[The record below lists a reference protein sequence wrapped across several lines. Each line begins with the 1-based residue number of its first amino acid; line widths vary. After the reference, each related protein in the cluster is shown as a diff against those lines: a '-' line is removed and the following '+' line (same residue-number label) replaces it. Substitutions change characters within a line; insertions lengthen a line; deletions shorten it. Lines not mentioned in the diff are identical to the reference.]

1 MLQRYYTIDKP
12 QDKSVYDMFEWK
24 DVTVS
29 VMDYRTGKSI
39 YHAEHLKFPV
49 HYSQNACDIIAKM
62 YFRKAG
68 VPENI
73 SPSGAETS
81 LQQVVHRMVQFW
93 VDSAYNEGII
103 TRSEKSVMYDELAYM
118 LLNQMWAPNSP
129 QWFNTGLY
137 SSYNIIAPGNGMSY
151 YDAKKHKVIECNDS
165 YSRPQMSACFIV
177 NVEDSLLGHQ
187 SLMENLSTASRLFKY
202 GSGIGSNWSKI
213 RGKDEQLSS
222 GGVSSGLLSFQKV
235 FDSNAGAIKS
245 GGACL
250 APFQKVYTERGAI
263 TVKEL
268 ADSNKEFIVLSY
280 DPKAERFMAKK
291 ATAFKTGR
299 KMVMEITTDKGN
311 FYLTYDHP
319 VMINGTREYVEVA
332 NLKPGMSIAS
342 CNIHNYNGYP
352 MVGLQDNLNGK
363 AMLHQLIVKD
373 IMNQE
378 VPKGYSI
385 HHKDEDKT
393 NNSPE
398 NLDIITQAEHAA
410 MHSNERVAKHK
421 HIFQLKKFPKIGK
434 NNPMHKDSDFWKDEE
449 RANAYRAKQSA
460 STYDRMHNNP
470 YAYERAMVGL
480 RKSNTEKIKKL
491 AYKIINAGYDISTP
505 EKWVDAR
512 KAFSESGRMYDTLAP
527 VLNYFGTYSNFLN
540 ELAYEN
546 HRVKKIEPIGVMD
559 VYDVEVQCD
568 SVNTPTPDSGHN
580 FVIWPNDPSNFYGH
594 GIVVH
599 NTRRSAVLQCVDMDH
614 PEIEDFIEWKAHE
627 EDKVAALGKMGYD
640 TGIAGEAY
648 ETVSGQNVNNSVS
661 IPDDFMKLVERIRNG
676 ESEDESWTL
685 HGRVDHSIDRDVSVK
700 ELWDK
705 IAQAAWRCGDPG
717 VQFSDTINK
726 WNTCKNSGRIRSSNP
741 CFTGDMKILT
751 DNGYVPIGEL
761 ENKQIK
767 IINGNG
773 QVATSKVW
781 CSGTK
786 DTIILRLSNGKEIEC
801 TPDHVFMTIGDQEV
815 RASNLQGRQL
825 KPMVYSISLGDTYTL
840 EEALSLMVRTENR
853 QIIDKEE
860 AAKVLR
866 SIVYYTANQEYHYDD
881 EIMMVYDEHAYND
894 TLNGI
899 EFIGNEGYVK
909 YIRKALQV
917 VLGIDAKLEVF
928 TDYASGAENTWYPIT
943 RYKVIIDDYYDVLNF
958 TNMIAGVSTSV
969 FNDLQSILM
978 DSAPTV
984 LGIRTGGSKK
994 VYDFTEPST
1003 HWGVIEGFVVHNCS
1017 EYLFL
1022 DDTACNLASIN
1033 VMKFLN
1039 KNNEFDYDGFVHAV
1053 HIIQYVLEATIH
1065 WGSFPTPEI
1074 AENTYLYRTTG
1085 LGLTNMGSFLMT
1097 KGIPYDSDH
1106 GRNVLAFLCSLMTA
1120 VSYTASAEMAEKV
1133 GTFPKYKENELYM
1146 NEVIAQHYMATTT
1159 IDLHDDTDLHLYESK
1174 LNNIWD
1180 HLVKENTTG
1189 YRNAQV
1195 TVLAPTGTIAFA
1207 MDCDSTSSEPFF
1219 AHLVYKKVI
1228 DGSYIQL
1235 VNHVIADGLKSLGYK
1250 EDEIKSIEDY
1260 VMENQGMIEGA
1271 PYLKESDYPVFD
1283 TANKNGKGKRYLTP
1297 IAHVKMVAALQP
1309 HLSGGISKT
1318 VNMPE
1323 DSTAED
1329 IEEIYYQAWKLGCKC
1344 IALYRDGSKVMQ
1356 PLNTVYHED
1365 SEVKLEDLTYDALLD
1380 AAKSMQEKLSTDKV
1394 QSPVNHIPE
1403 EMQISEHDVDRL
1415 IRERLPY
1422 EPKCIKN
1429 AVKMNGTT
1437 YHIQRSFYDDGR
1449 LGEIFVSVGKQGNTI
1464 KGLTEVLCILISK
1477 CLQYGIPANVIADIL
1492 SNTEFQPNGLVSQ
1505 HPNIKSAMSI
1515 PDLISKFIEIS
1526 YGDYSHCQVKPKTN
1540 PFMKDYVEQVK
1551 SINTENLEKIK
1562 EIIDNGEAETV
1573 YGETCPVCGSTHII
1587 KAGTCHYC
1595 QDCGTSSGCS

>member
-1 MLQRYYTIDKP
+1 MLQRYYTKEKP
-12 QDKSVYDMFEWK
+12 LDQSVYDMFKWK
-24 DVTVS
+24 EVTVS

-39 YHAEHLKFPV
+39 YHAEHLKFPE

-93 VDSAYNEGII
+93 VDSAFNEGII
-103 TRSEKSVMYDELAYM
+103 KKSEKQIMYDELAYM
-118 LLNQMWAPNSP
+118 MLNQMWAPNSP

-137 SSYNIIAPGNGMSY
+137 SSYKIIAPGNGMSY
-151 YDAKKHKVIECNDS
+151 YDAKRHKTMECTDS

-177 NVEDSLLGHQ
+177 NVEDTLLGHQ

-213 RGKDEQLSS
+213 RGKDEHLSS

-250 APFQKVYTERGAI
+250 APFQKVYTDQGI
-263 TVKEL
+263 VTVKEL
-268 ADSNKEFIVLSY
+268 ADSGKEFSVLSY
-280 DPKAERFMAKK
+280 NPERDNFVMKEAH
-291 ATAFKTGR
+291 AFLSGN
-299 KMVMEITTDKGN
+299 KMVNTLILGDDTY
-311 FYLTYDHP
+311 YLSYDHP
-319 VMINGTREYVEVA
+319 VCLAGTHEYIPVRDLNSGDNVFGCIIDDNSAEEDTYEITKIN
-332 NLKPGMSIAS
+332 
-342 CNIHNYNGYP
+342 
-352 MVGLQDNLNGK
+352 
-363 AMLHQLIVKD
+363 
-373 IMNQE
+373 
-378 VPKGYSI
+378 
-385 HHKDEDKT
+385 
-393 NNSPE
+393 
-398 NLDIITQAEHAA
+398 
-410 MHSNERVAKHK
+410 
-421 HIFQLKKFPKIGK
+421 
-434 NNPMHKDSDFWKDEE
+434 
-449 RANAYRAKQSA
+449 
-460 STYDRMHNNP
+460 
-470 YAYERAMVGL
+470 
-480 RKSNTEKIKKL
+480 
-491 AYKIINAGYDISTP
+491 IS
-505 EKWVDAR
+505 E
-512 KAFSESGRMYDTLAP
+512 
-527 VLNYFGTYSNFLN
+527 
-540 ELAYEN
+540 
-546 HRVKKIEPIGVMD
+546 VMD
-559 VYDVEVQCD
+559 VYDIEILYD
-568 SVNTPTPDSGHN
+568 DTPDTPTPDSGHN
-580 FVIWPNDPSNFYGH
+580 FVIVSDTDTTH

-661 IPDDFMKLVERIRNG
+661 IPDDFMELVEKIRNG

-685 HGRVDHSIDRDVSVK
+685 HGRVDHSIDHDVSVK

-751 DNGYVPIGEL
+751 DIGYVPIGEL
-761 ENKQIK
+761 ENQQIK

-773 QVATSKVW
+773 QVSTSKVW

-815 RASNLQGRQL
+815 RASNLKGRQL
-825 KPMVYSISLGDTYTL
+825 KPMVYPVTLGDTFTL
-840 EEALSLMVRTENR
+840 EEALSQMVRTVNR
-853 QIIDKEE
+853 QIIDKET

-866 SIVYYTANQEYHYDD
+866 AIVYYTANQEYHYDN
-881 EIMMVYDEHAYND
+881 EILMVYDEHGYND

-899 EFIGNEGYVK
+899 EFIGGEGYVK
-909 YIRKALQV
+909 YIREALKI
-917 VLGIDAKLEVF
+917 VLGIDAKTDIF
-928 TDYASGAENTWYPIT
+928 TDYVLINNVSHPIT

-958 TNMIAGVSTSV
+958 ANNIAGVSINV

-984 LGIRTGGSKK
+984 VGIRTGGSKK
-994 VYDFTEPST
+994 VYDFTEPTT

-1033 VMKFLN
+1033 VMKFLDKDN
-1039 KNNEFDYDGFVHAV
+1039 KFDYDGFVHAV
-1053 HIIQYVLEATIH
+1053 HMIQYVLEATIH

-1074 AENTYLYRTTG
+1074 AENTYMYRTTG

-1120 VSYTASAEMAEKV
+1120 VSYAASAEMASTV
-1133 GTFPKYKENELYM
+1133 GTFPKYKVNEVYM
-1146 NEVIAQHYMATTT
+1146 NEVIGQHYMAATS
-1159 IDLHDDTDLHLYESK
+1159 INLRDDNDLHKYESK
-1174 LNNIWD
+1174 LNDIWD
-1180 HLVKENTTG
+1180 KLVKDNAYG

-1235 VNHVIADGLKSLGYK
+1235 VNHVIADGLRSLGYT
-1250 EDEIKSIEDY
+1250 EDEIKDIEDY

-1271 PYLKESDYPVFD
+1271 PHLKESDYPVFD

-1297 IAHVKMVAALQP
+1297 MAHVKMVAGLQP
-1309 HLSGGISKT
+1309 HLSGGISRT
-1318 VNMPE
+1318 VNMPNE
-1323 DSTAED
+1323 ATPDD
-1329 IEEIYYQAWKLGCKC
+1329 IKEIYYQAWKLGCKC

-1365 SEVKLEDLTYDALLD
+1365 SEVKLEDLTYDALLN

-1403 EMQISEHDVDRL
+1403 EMQTSEHDIDRL

-1505 HPNIKSAMSI
+1505 HSNIKSAMSI

-1526 YGDYSHCQVKPKTN
+1526 YGDYSHCQVKPKSDSFTN
-1540 PFMKDYVEQVK
+1540 NHIEKVK
-1551 SINTENLEKIK
+1551 ATNSENLEKIQK
-1562 EIIDNGEAETV
+1562 IIDNGEAETV

>member
-24 DVTVS
+24 EVTVS

-81 LQQVVHRMVQFW
+81 LQQVVDRMVQFW

-103 TRSEKSVMYDELAYM
+103 KKSEKSIMYDELAYM

-137 SSYNIIAPGNGMSY
+137 SSYNIVAPGNGMSY
-151 YDAKKHKVIECNDS
+151 YDAKKHKVVECEDS

-177 NVEDSLLGHQ
+177 NVEDALLGHQ

-213 RGKDEQLSS
+213 RGKDERLSS

-235 FDSNAGAIKS
+235 FDKNAGAIKS
-245 GGACL
+245 GGA
-250 APFQKVYTERGAI
+250 
-263 TVKEL
+263 
-268 ADSNKEFIVLSY
+268 
-280 DPKAERFMAKK
+280 
-291 ATAFKTGR
+291 
-299 KMVMEITTDKGN
+299 
-311 FYLTYDHP
+311 
-319 VMINGTREYVEVA
+319 
-332 NLKPGMSIAS
+332 
-342 CNIHNYNGYP
+342 
-352 MVGLQDNLNGK
+352 
-363 AMLHQLIVKD
+363 
-373 IMNQE
+373 
-378 VPKGYSI
+378 
-385 HHKDEDKT
+385 
-393 NNSPE
+393 
-398 NLDIITQAEHAA
+398 
-410 MHSNERVAKHK
+410 
-421 HIFQLKKFPKIGK
+421 
-434 NNPMHKDSDFWKDEE
+434 
-449 RANAYRAKQSA
+449 
-460 STYDRMHNNP
+460 
-470 YAYERAMVGL
+470 
-480 RKSNTEKIKKL
+480 
-491 AYKIINAGYDISTP
+491 
-505 EKWVDAR
+505 
-512 KAFSESGRMYDTLAP
+512 
-527 VLNYFGTYSNFLN
+527 
-540 ELAYEN
+540 
-546 HRVKKIEPIGVMD
+546 
-559 VYDVEVQCD
+559 
-568 SVNTPTPDSGHN
+568 
-580 FVIWPNDPSNFYGH
+580 
-594 GIVVH
+594 
-599 NTRRSAVLQCVDMDH
+599 TRRAACLLCVDMDH
-614 PEIEDFIEWKAHE
+614 PDINDFIEWKQKE

-676 ESEDESWTL
+676 ESEDENWIL
-685 HGRVDHSIDRDVSVK
+685 HGRVDHSVDHDVSVK

-726 WNTCKNSGRIRSSNP
+726 WNTCKNSDRIRSSNP

-751 DNGYVPIGEL
+751 DHGYVPIGEL
-761 ENKQIK
+761 ENQHVK
-767 IINGNG
+767 IINGSG
-773 QVATSKVW
+773 QVSDSKVW

-786 DTIILRLSNGKEIEC
+786 DTIILRLNNGKEIEC
-801 TPDHVFMTIGDQEV
+801 TPDHVFMTIGNQEV
-815 RASNLQGRQL
+815 RASNLKGRQL
-825 KPMVYSISLGDTYTL
+825 KPMVHPVSLGDAYTL
-840 EEALSLMVRTENR
+840 EEALSLMIRTENR
-853 QIIDKEE
+853 QNIDKDE
-860 AAKVLR
+860 ATKVLR

-909 YIRKALQV
+909 YVRKALQV
-917 VLGIDAKLEVF
+917 VLGIDAKLDMF
-928 TDYASGAENTWYPIT
+928 TDHVLVENTSYPIN
-943 RYKVIIDDYYDVLNF
+943 RYKLIIDDYYDVLNF
-958 TNMIAGVSTSV
+958 TNMIAGVNTSV

-984 LGIRTGGSKK
+984 VGIRAGGSKK
-994 VYDFTEPST
+994 VYDFTEPNT

-1039 KNNEFDYDGFVHAV
+1039 ENNEFDYDGFVHAV
-1053 HIIQYVLEATIH
+1053 HLIQHVLEATVH

-1120 VSYTASAEMAEKV
+1120 VSYTASADMAVKV
-1133 GTFPKYKENELYM
+1133 GTFPKYKENETYM
-1146 NEVIAQHYMATTT
+1146 SNVIKQHYAAA
-1159 IDLHDDTDLHLYESK
+1159 ININLRDDADLCKYESK
-1174 LNNIWD
+1174 LNKFWNY
-1180 HLVKENTTG
+1180 LVNYNNHG

-1235 VNHVIADGLKSLGYK
+1235 VNHVIADGLKSLGYN
-1250 EDEIKSIEDY
+1250 EDEIKAIEDY

-1297 IAHVKMVAALQP
+1297 MAHVKMVAALQP
-1309 HLSGGISKT
+1309 HLSGGISRT
-1318 VNMPE
+1318 VNMPNE
-1323 DSTAED
+1323 ATPDD
-1329 IEEIYYQAWKLGCKC
+1329 IKEIYYQAWKLGCKC

-1365 SEVKLEDLTYDALLD
+1365 SEVKLEDLTYDALLNT
-1380 AAKSMQEKLSTDKV
+1380 AKSMQEKLSTDKV

-1526 YGDYSHCQVKPKTN
+1526 YGDYSHCQVKPKTDSSVN
-1540 PFMKDYVEQVK
+1540 NHIEKVK
-1551 SINTENLEKIK
+1551 ASNSENLEKIQK
-1562 EIIDNGEAETV
+1562 IIDNGEAETV

>member
-24 DVTVS
+24 EVTVS

-103 TRSEKSVMYDELAYM
+103 TKEEKSIMYDELAYM

-137 SSYNIIAPGNGMSY
+137 TSYDIVAPGNGMSY
-151 YDAKKHKVIECNDS
+151 YDTRKHKVVECKDA

-213 RGKDEQLSS
+213 RGKDEHLSS

-235 FDSNAGAIKS
+235 FDKNAGAIKS
-245 GGACL
+245 GGA
-250 APFQKVYTERGAI
+250 
-263 TVKEL
+263 
-268 ADSNKEFIVLSY
+268 
-280 DPKAERFMAKK
+280 
-291 ATAFKTGR
+291 
-299 KMVMEITTDKGN
+299 
-311 FYLTYDHP
+311 
-319 VMINGTREYVEVA
+319 
-332 NLKPGMSIAS
+332 
-342 CNIHNYNGYP
+342 
-352 MVGLQDNLNGK
+352 
-363 AMLHQLIVKD
+363 
-373 IMNQE
+373 
-378 VPKGYSI
+378 
-385 HHKDEDKT
+385 
-393 NNSPE
+393 
-398 NLDIITQAEHAA
+398 
-410 MHSNERVAKHK
+410 
-421 HIFQLKKFPKIGK
+421 
-434 NNPMHKDSDFWKDEE
+434 
-449 RANAYRAKQSA
+449 
-460 STYDRMHNNP
+460 
-470 YAYERAMVGL
+470 
-480 RKSNTEKIKKL
+480 
-491 AYKIINAGYDISTP
+491 
-505 EKWVDAR
+505 
-512 KAFSESGRMYDTLAP
+512 
-527 VLNYFGTYSNFLN
+527 
-540 ELAYEN
+540 
-546 HRVKKIEPIGVMD
+546 
-559 VYDVEVQCD
+559 
-568 SVNTPTPDSGHN
+568 
-580 FVIWPNDPSNFYGH
+580 
-594 GIVVH
+594 
-599 NTRRSAVLQCVDMDH
+599 TRRASVLLCVDMDH
-614 PEIEDFIEWKAHE
+614 PEIEDFIEWKAYE

-661 IPDDFMKLVERIRNG
+661 IPDDFMKLVEKIRNG
-676 ESEDESWTL
+676 ESEDEDWTL

-751 DNGYVPIGEL
+751 DHGYVPIGEL
-761 ENKQIK
+761 ENQHIK
-767 IINGNG
+767 IINGSG
-773 QVATSKVW
+773 QVSDSKVW

-786 DTIILRLSNGKEIEC
+786 DTIILRLNNGKEIEC
-801 TPDHVFMTIGDQEV
+801 TPDHIFMTINDQEV
-815 RASNLQGRQL
+815 RASNLKGRQL
-825 KPMVYSISLGDTYTL
+825 KPMVYPIMLGDAYTL
-840 EEALSLMVRTENR
+840 EEALSLMIRTENR
-853 QIIDKEE
+853 QNIDKDE

-909 YIRKALQV
+909 YVRKALQV
-917 VLGIDAKLEVF
+917 VLGIDAKLDMF
-928 TDYASGAENTWYPIT
+928 TDHVLVENTAYPIN
-943 RYKVIIDDYYDVLNF
+943 RYKLIIDDYYDVLNF
-958 TNMIAGVSTSV
+958 TNMIAGGSTSV

-984 LGIRTGGSKK
+984 VGIRAGGSKK
-994 VYDFTEPST
+994 VYDFTEPNT

-1033 VMKFLN
+1033 VMKFLSG
-1039 KNNEFDYDGFVHAV
+1039 KNRFDYNGFVHAV

-1133 GTFPKYKENELYM
+1133 GTFPKYKTNEAYM
-1146 NEVIAQHYMATTT
+1146 NDVIKQHCMAAAN
-1159 IDLHDDTDLHLYESK
+1159 IDLRDDADLCKYESN
-1174 LNNIWD
+1174 LHNIWD
-1180 HLVKENTTG
+1180 YLVKGKITG
-1189 YRNAQV
+1189 FRNAQV

-1235 VNHVIADGLKSLGYK
+1235 VNHVIADGLRSLGYK
-1250 EDEIKSIEDY
+1250 EDKIKAIEDY

-1271 PYLKESDYPVFD
+1271 PYLKKSDYPVFD

-1297 IAHVKMVAALQP
+1297 MAHVKMVAALQP

-1323 DSTAED
+1323 DSTVED
-1329 IEEIYYQAWKLGCKC
+1329 IKEIYYQAWKLGCKC

-1380 AAKSMQEKLSTDKV
+1380 AAKSMQEKLILDKV
-1394 QSPVNHIPE
+1394 QSPINHIPE

-1526 YGDYSHCQVKPKTN
+1526 YGDYSHCQVKPKTDSSTN
-1540 PFMKDYVEQVK
+1540 NHIEKVK
-1551 SINTENLEKIK
+1551 ATNSENLEKIQK
-1562 EIIDNGEAETV
+1562 IIDNGEAETV

>member
-24 DVTVS
+24 EVTVS

-93 VDSAYNEGII
+93 VDSAYSEGII
-103 TRSEKSVMYDELAYM
+103 TRSEKFVMYDELAYM

-151 YDAKKHKVIECNDS
+151 YDAKKHKAVECNDS

-250 APFQKVYTERGAI
+250 APFQKVYTDQGVV

-268 ADSNKEFIVLSY
+268 ADSGKEFNILSY
-280 DPKAERFMAKK
+280 DPMKDTFIMKEAR
-291 ATAFKTGR
+291 AFLSGN
-299 KMVMEITTDKGN
+299 KMVNTLTLGNDKY
-311 FYLTYDHP
+311 YLSYDHP
-319 VMINGTREYVEVA
+319 VCLAGTHEYVPVRDL
-332 NLKPGMSIAS
+332 NSGDNVFGCIIATKETAEEE
-342 CNIHNYNGYP
+342 IY
-352 MVGLQDNLNGK
+352 
-363 AMLHQLIVKD
+363 
-373 IMNQE
+373 E
-378 VPKGYSI
+378 
-385 HHKDEDKT
+385 
-393 NNSPE
+393 
-398 NLDIITQAEHAA
+398 IT
-410 MHSNERVAKHK
+410 
-421 HIFQLKKFPKIGK
+421 KI
-434 NNPMHKDSDFWKDEE
+434 NTSD
-449 RANAYRAKQSA
+449 
-460 STYDRMHNNP
+460 
-470 YAYERAMVGL
+470 
-480 RKSNTEKIKKL
+480 
-491 AYKIINAGYDISTP
+491 
-505 EKWVDAR
+505 
-512 KAFSESGRMYDTLAP
+512 
-527 VLNYFGTYSNFLN
+527 
-540 ELAYEN
+540 
-546 HRVKKIEPIGVMD
+546 VMD
-559 VYDVEVQCD
+559 VYDIEILYD
-568 SVNTPTPDSGHN
+568 DTPDTPTPDSGHN
-580 FVIWPNDPSNFYGH
+580 FVAISDTDNFH

-717 VQFSDTINK
+717 VQFSDSINK

-767 IINGNG
+767 IVNGNG

-825 KPMVYSISLGDTYTL
+825 KPMVYPISLGDTYTL
-840 EEALSLMVRTENR
+840 NEALSLMNRTVNR

-860 AAKVLR
+860 ATKVLR

-917 VLGIDAKLEVF
+917 VLGIDAKLDVF
-928 TDYASGAENTWYPIT
+928 TDYAPGAENTWYPIT

-958 TNMIAGVSTSV
+958 TNMIAGVNTSV

-1133 GTFPKYKENELYM
+1133 GTFPKYRENEPYM
-1146 NEVIAQHYMATTT
+1146 NEVIAQHYMAATN
-1159 IDLHDDTDLHLYESK
+1159 INLRDDADLCKYESK

-1180 HLVKENTTG
+1180 HLVKDNTTG

-1250 EDEIKSIEDY
+1250 ADEIKAIEDY

-1297 IAHVKMVAALQP
+1297 MAHVKMVAALQP
-1309 HLSGGISKT
+1309 HLSGGISRT
-1318 VNMPE
+1318 VNMPNE
-1323 DSTAED
+1323 ATPDD
-1329 IEEIYYQAWKLGCKC
+1329 IKEIYYQAWKLGCKC

-1380 AAKSMQEKLSTDKV
+1380 AAKSMQEKLNTDKVPCTGKV

-1403 EMQISEHDVDRL
+1403 EIQISEHDVDRL

-1540 PFMKDYVEQVK
+1540 LFMKDYVEQVK
-1551 SINTENLEKIK
+1551 STNTENLEKIK

>member
-93 VDSAYNEGII
+93 VDSAYSEEII
-103 TRSEKSVMYDELAYM
+103 TRSEKFVMYDELAYM
-118 LLNQMWAPNSP
+118 LLDQMWAPNSP

-151 YDAKKHKVIECNDS
+151 YDAKKHKVMECNDS

-213 RGKDEQLSS
+213 RGKDEHLSS

-235 FDSNAGAIKS
+235 FDKNAGAIKS
-245 GGACL
+245 GGA
-250 APFQKVYTERGAI
+250 
-263 TVKEL
+263 
-268 ADSNKEFIVLSY
+268 
-280 DPKAERFMAKK
+280 
-291 ATAFKTGR
+291 
-299 KMVMEITTDKGN
+299 
-311 FYLTYDHP
+311 
-319 VMINGTREYVEVA
+319 
-332 NLKPGMSIAS
+332 
-342 CNIHNYNGYP
+342 
-352 MVGLQDNLNGK
+352 
-363 AMLHQLIVKD
+363 
-373 IMNQE
+373 
-378 VPKGYSI
+378 
-385 HHKDEDKT
+385 
-393 NNSPE
+393 
-398 NLDIITQAEHAA
+398 
-410 MHSNERVAKHK
+410 
-421 HIFQLKKFPKIGK
+421 
-434 NNPMHKDSDFWKDEE
+434 
-449 RANAYRAKQSA
+449 
-460 STYDRMHNNP
+460 
-470 YAYERAMVGL
+470 
-480 RKSNTEKIKKL
+480 
-491 AYKIINAGYDISTP
+491 
-505 EKWVDAR
+505 
-512 KAFSESGRMYDTLAP
+512 
-527 VLNYFGTYSNFLN
+527 
-540 ELAYEN
+540 
-546 HRVKKIEPIGVMD
+546 
-559 VYDVEVQCD
+559 
-568 SVNTPTPDSGHN
+568 
-580 FVIWPNDPSNFYGH
+580 
-594 GIVVH
+594 
-599 NTRRSAVLQCVDMDH
+599 TRRAACLLCVDMDH
-614 PEIEDFIEWKAHE
+614 PDIDDFVEWKQKE

-685 HGRVDHSIDRDVSVK
+685 HGRVDHSIDHDASVK

-825 KPMVYSISLGDTYTL
+825 KPMVHAISLGDTYTL

-853 QIIDKEE
+853 QIIDKDE
-860 AAKVLR
+860 ATKVLR
-866 SIVYYTANQEYHYDD
+866 SIVYYTANQEYHHDD

-928 TDYASGAENTWYPIT
+928 TDYAVAENIWHPIT

-1039 KNNEFDYDGFVHAV
+1039 ENNEFDYDGFVHAV

-1146 NEVIAQHYMATTT
+1146 NEVIAQHYMAATT

-1174 LNNIWD
+1174 LNDVWD
-1180 HLVKENTTG
+1180 HLVKDNTSG

-1235 VNHVIADGLKSLGYK
+1235 VNHVIADGLKSLGYE

-1297 IAHVKMVAALQP
+1297 MAHVKMVAALQP
-1309 HLSGGISKT
+1309 HLSGGISRT
-1318 VNMPE
+1318 VNMPNE
-1323 DSTAED
+1323 ATPDD
-1329 IEEIYYQAWKLGCKC
+1329 IKEIYYQAWKLGCKC

-1356 PLNTVYHED
+1356 PLNTVYHEN
-1365 SEVKLEDLTYDALLD
+1365 SEVKLEDLTYDALLG
-1380 AAKSMQEKLSTDKV
+1380 AAKSMQEKLNTDKV
-1394 QSPVNHIPE
+1394 QSPINHIPE

-1540 PFMKDYVEQVK
+1540 PSMKDYVEQVK
-1551 SINTENLEKIK
+1551 STNTENLEKIK

>member
-103 TRSEKSVMYDELAYM
+103 TRSEKSIMYDELAYM

-151 YDAKKHKVIECNDS
+151 YDAKKHKVMECNDS

-250 APFQKVYTERGAI
+250 APFQKVYTDQGVV

-268 ADSNKEFIVLSY
+268 ADSGKEFNILSY
-280 DPKAERFMAKK
+280 DPMKDTFIMKEAR
-291 ATAFKTGR
+291 AFLSGN
-299 KMVMEITTDKGN
+299 KMVNTLTLGNDKY
-311 FYLTYDHP
+311 YLSYDHP
-319 VMINGTREYVEVA
+319 VCLAGTHEYVPVRDL
-332 NLKPGMSIAS
+332 NSGDNVFGCIIATKETAEEE
-342 CNIHNYNGYP
+342 IY
-352 MVGLQDNLNGK
+352 
-363 AMLHQLIVKD
+363 
-373 IMNQE
+373 E
-378 VPKGYSI
+378 
-385 HHKDEDKT
+385 
-393 NNSPE
+393 
-398 NLDIITQAEHAA
+398 IT
-410 MHSNERVAKHK
+410 
-421 HIFQLKKFPKIGK
+421 KI
-434 NNPMHKDSDFWKDEE
+434 NTSD
-449 RANAYRAKQSA
+449 
-460 STYDRMHNNP
+460 
-470 YAYERAMVGL
+470 
-480 RKSNTEKIKKL
+480 
-491 AYKIINAGYDISTP
+491 
-505 EKWVDAR
+505 
-512 KAFSESGRMYDTLAP
+512 
-527 VLNYFGTYSNFLN
+527 
-540 ELAYEN
+540 
-546 HRVKKIEPIGVMD
+546 VMD
-559 VYDVEVQCD
+559 VYDIEILYD
-568 SVNTPTPDSGHN
+568 DTPDTPTPDSGHN
-580 FVIWPNDPSNFYGH
+580 FVAISDTDSFH
-594 GIVVH
+594 GIILH

-661 IPDDFMKLVERIRNG
+661 IPDDFMELVERIRNG

-685 HGRVDHSIDRDVSVK
+685 HGRVDHSIDHDVSVK

-751 DNGYVPIGEL
+751 DHGYVPIGEL

-773 QVATSKVW
+773 QVTTSKVW

-801 TPDHVFMTIGDQEV
+801 TPDHVFMTISDQEV

-825 KPMVYSISLGDTYTL
+825 KPMVHPISLGDAYTL
-840 EEALSLMVRTENR
+840 EEALSQMVRTENR
-853 QIIDKEE
+853 QNISKEE
-860 AAKVLR
+860 ATKVLR
-866 SIVYYTANQEYHYDD
+866 SIVYYTANQEYHHDD

-928 TDYASGAENTWYPIT
+928 TDYAPGAENTWYPIT
-943 RYKVIIDDYYDVLNF
+943 RYKVIIDNYYDVLNF

-1039 KNNEFDYDGFVHAV
+1039 GNNEFDYDGFVHAV

-1146 NEVIAQHYMATTT
+1146 NEVISQHYMAATT

-1180 HLVKENTTG
+1180 HLVKDNTIG

-1235 VNHVIADGLKSLGYK
+1235 VNHVIADGLRSLGYT
-1250 EDEIKSIEDY
+1250 EDEIKAIEDY

-1297 IAHVKMVAALQP
+1297 MAHVKMVAALQP
-1309 HLSGGISKT
+1309 HLSGGISRT
-1318 VNMPE
+1318 VNMPNE
-1323 DSTAED
+1323 ATPDD
-1329 IEEIYYQAWKLGCKC
+1329 IKEIYYQAWKLGCKC

-1526 YGDYSHCQVKPKTN
+1526 YGDYSHCQVKPKIN
-1540 PFMKDYVEQVK
+1540 PAMNEYVEKVK
-1551 SINTENLEKIK
+1551 LTNTENLEKIK

>member
-24 DVTVS
+24 EVTVS

-103 TRSEKSVMYDELAYM
+103 KKSEKSIMYDELAYM
-118 LLNQMWAPNSP
+118 MLNQMWAPNSP

-137 SSYNIIAPGNGMSY
+137 SSYNIVAPGNGMSY
-151 YDAKKHKVIECNDS
+151 YDAKKHKVVECEDS

-177 NVEDSLLGHQ
+177 NVEDALLGHQ

-213 RGKDEQLSS
+213 RGKDERLSS

-235 FDSNAGAIKS
+235 FDKNAGAIKS
-245 GGACL
+245 GGA
-250 APFQKVYTERGAI
+250 
-263 TVKEL
+263 
-268 ADSNKEFIVLSY
+268 
-280 DPKAERFMAKK
+280 
-291 ATAFKTGR
+291 
-299 KMVMEITTDKGN
+299 
-311 FYLTYDHP
+311 
-319 VMINGTREYVEVA
+319 
-332 NLKPGMSIAS
+332 
-342 CNIHNYNGYP
+342 
-352 MVGLQDNLNGK
+352 
-363 AMLHQLIVKD
+363 
-373 IMNQE
+373 
-378 VPKGYSI
+378 
-385 HHKDEDKT
+385 
-393 NNSPE
+393 
-398 NLDIITQAEHAA
+398 
-410 MHSNERVAKHK
+410 
-421 HIFQLKKFPKIGK
+421 
-434 NNPMHKDSDFWKDEE
+434 
-449 RANAYRAKQSA
+449 
-460 STYDRMHNNP
+460 
-470 YAYERAMVGL
+470 
-480 RKSNTEKIKKL
+480 
-491 AYKIINAGYDISTP
+491 
-505 EKWVDAR
+505 
-512 KAFSESGRMYDTLAP
+512 
-527 VLNYFGTYSNFLN
+527 
-540 ELAYEN
+540 
-546 HRVKKIEPIGVMD
+546 
-559 VYDVEVQCD
+559 
-568 SVNTPTPDSGHN
+568 
-580 FVIWPNDPSNFYGH
+580 
-594 GIVVH
+594 
-599 NTRRSAVLQCVDMDH
+599 TRRAACLLCVDMDH
-614 PEIEDFIEWKAHE
+614 PDIDDFVEWKQKE

-676 ESEDESWTL
+676 EVEDASWTL

-751 DNGYVPIGEL
+751 DHGYVPIGEL
-761 ENKQIK
+761 ENQQIK

-801 TPDHVFMTIGDQEV
+801 TPDHVFMTIGNQEV
-815 RASNLQGRQL
+815 RASNLKGRQL
-825 KPMVYSISLGDTYTL
+825 KPMVHPIMLGDAYTL
-840 EEALSLMVRTENR
+840 EEALSLMIRTENR
-853 QIIDKEE
+853 QNIDKDE
-860 AAKVLR
+860 ATKVLR

-909 YIRKALQV
+909 YVRKALQV
-917 VLGIDAKLEVF
+917 VLGIDAKLDMF
-928 TDYASGAENTWYPIT
+928 TDHVLVENTSYPIN
-943 RYKVIIDDYYDVLNF
+943 RYKLIIDDYYDLLNF
-958 TNMIAGVSTSV
+958 TNIIAGGSTSV

-984 LGIRTGGSKK
+984 VGIRASGSKK
-994 VYDFTEPST
+994 VYDFTEPNT

-1039 KNNEFDYDGFVHAV
+1039 KNNEFDYNGFVHAV
-1053 HIIQYVLEATIH
+1053 HLIQHVLEATVH

-1120 VSYTASAEMAEKV
+1120 VSYAASAEMAANV
-1133 GTFPKYKENELYM
+1133 GAFPKYKENERYM
-1146 NEVIAQHYMATTT
+1146 NDVIKQHYIAATN
-1159 IDLHDDTDLHLYESK
+1159 IDIRDDADLCKYESN
-1174 LNNIWD
+1174 LINVWD
-1180 HLVKENTTG
+1180 YLINYNSHG

-1235 VNHVIADGLKSLGYK
+1235 VNHVIADGLRSLGYK
-1250 EDEIKSIEDY
+1250 EDKIKAIEDY

-1271 PYLKESDYPVFD
+1271 PYLKKSDYPVFD

-1297 IAHVKMVAALQP
+1297 MAHVKMVAALQP

-1323 DSTAED
+1323 DSTVED

-1365 SEVKLEDLTYDALLD
+1365 SEVKLEDLTYDALLN

-1526 YGDYSHCQVKPKTN
+1526 YGDYSHCQVKPNIN
-1540 PFMKDYVEQVK
+1540 PAMKDYVEMVK
-1551 SINTENLEKIK
+1551 STNSENLEKIQK
-1562 EIIDNGEAETV
+1562 IIDNGEAETV
-1573 YGETCPVCGSTHII
+1573 YGETCPSCGSTHII